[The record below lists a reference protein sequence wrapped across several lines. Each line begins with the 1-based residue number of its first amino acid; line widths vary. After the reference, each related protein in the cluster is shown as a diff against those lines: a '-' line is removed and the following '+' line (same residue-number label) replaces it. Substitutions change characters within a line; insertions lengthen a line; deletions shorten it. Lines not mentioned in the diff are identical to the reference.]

1 MKQNIDLNKILKE
14 VKFNTSRS
22 GGKGGQNVNKVETKV
37 ELVFN
42 INNSMTIDDEVKQI
56 LHKKLYNKL
65 DSESNVR
72 ITSQTERTQLGNKKK
87 AIEKFIKLLDS
98 ALIKEKFRIKT
109 VKSFTSKQQVLEEKR
124 KHSQK
129 KSIRRTRDFDEDL
142 SASRNY

>member
-14 VKFNTSRS
+14 VKYNTSRS

-56 LHKKLYNKL
+56 LLKKLYNKL

-72 ITSQTERTQLGNKKK
+72 VTSQTERTQLGNKKK
-87 AIEKFIKLLDS
+87 TIEKFIKLLDN

-109 VKSFTSKQQVLEEKR
+109 VKSYTSKQQVLEEKR

-129 KSIRRTRDFDEDL
+129 KKERRIKDFEDD
-142 SASRNY
+142 

>member
-14 VKFNTSRS
+14 VKYNTSRS

-56 LHKKLYNKL
+56 LIKKLYNKL

-72 ITSQTERTQLGNKKK
+72 VTSQTERTQLGNKKK
-87 AIEKFIKLLDS
+87 TIEKFIKLLDN

-109 VKSFTSKQQVLEEKR
+109 VKSYTSKQQVLEEKR

-129 KSIRRTRDFDEDL
+129 KKERRIKDFEVD
-142 SASRNY
+142 

>member
-14 VKFNTSRS
+14 VKYNTSRS

-56 LHKKLYNKL
+56 LIKKLYNKL

-72 ITSQTERTQLGNKKK
+72 VTSQTERTQLGNKKK
-87 AIEKFIKLLDS
+87 TIEKFIKLLDN
-98 ALIKEKFRIKT
+98 ALLKEKFRIKT
-109 VKSFTSKQQVLEEKR
+109 VKSYTSKQQVLEEKR

-129 KSIRRTRDFDEDL
+129 KKERRIKDFEDD
-142 SASRNY
+142 